1 MLVFHRAP
9 PIRARRMDVSS
20 TQPTAHFS
28 LRLDTHNSFCQ
39 TLQQSMAAGG
49 ESLEAPK
56 AERQQIPLIELA
68 TTEILNRHEN
78 LTGKGSFH
86 SLDDVQR
93 NPRQTV

>member
-9 PIRARRMDVSS
+9 PIRARGMDVSS

-39 TLQQSMAAGG
+39 TLRQSMAAGG

-56 AERQQIPLIELA
+56 AERQQHTA
-68 TTEILNRHEN
+68 DR
-78 LTGKGSFH
+78 TG
-86 SLDDVQR
+86 DDRDTQQAR
-93 NPRQTV
+93 ESHG